1 MDSSAWSANHFH
13 IATYHGHFLWCY
25 LYFCLVVLFHGVRCK
40 ANAEGAVL
48 ALKASSVVES
58 VKQYPLCLEESSDRQ
73 NQPKIKIRVATRE
86 GNVSGGE

>member
-1 MDSSAWSANHFH
+1 
-13 IATYHGHFLWCY
+13 
-25 LYFCLVVLFHGVRCK
+25 VVLFHGVRSK
-40 ANAEGAVL
+40 AKAEGADH

-58 VKQYPLCLEESSDRQ
+58 VKQYPLCLEESGDRQ